1 MRAVATDAAGRPAV
15 AGLSPWLVGAALVG
29 LALVAR
35 AVAVSQVSFV
45 PTVDSAYYVG
55 VAGRLASGQ
64 GLTADVLWTYASPP
78 LTLPQPAFTLWMP
91 LASLLAAIPMVL
103 GGTTSLLAAQVAM
116 IVVGAALAPLT
127 WYVADQAA
135 AANGLTGRRRTTVA
149 LGSGLVAALFGPFL
163 VAVTGPDSSVP
174 FAVLAVAACC
184 VMPRA
189 LDAASGRR
197 WGVALGALL
206 GLAYLARQEAIWV
219 GLTYLLLLLPELR
232 RRASGERAAWLARTL
247 GPVVV
252 AGAIV
257 VAPWLL
263 RQALVFGS
271 PFPGQAIQNL
281 WFTRNQ
287 DVFAFVQPP
296 TMAAFLAQGPLV
308 IGEHILAGMWHQLVD
323 VLLLPTLPVGVFG
336 LLGLLWAWRTPALRS
351 ATALRALTLAAA
363 LMFVATGL
371 LFPVATLAGTFLHAS
386 GPALVALLVVAALA
400 TDRAVAAIG
409 AWRGWDKQNA
419 WLAPLVT
426 LALALPLTGLEVWL
440 TGSFATNQAAR
451 ESAAAVAMV
460 GQLPAQAGAP
470 AAVIS
475 DEPIGLGLIAGRPTL
490 ILPDEPPA
498 DVLELAR
505 QFGARAVLMFGEVA
519 RSAPGFDGAACF
531 RPGTLPAAAGAHTRL
546 YLIDQTAAC
555 VP

>member
-1 MRAVATDAAGRPAV
+1 MRAVAPDATTRPAV

-29 LALVAR
+29 LAVLAR
-35 AVAVSQVSFV
+35 AIAVSQVTAV
-45 PTVDSAYYVG
+45 PTVDSAYYVS
-55 VAGRLASGQ
+55 VAGRMASGQ

-78 LTLPQPAFTLWMP
+78 LALPQPAFALWMP

-103 GGTTSLLAAQVAM
+103 GGTTSLFAAQLAM

-135 AANGLTGRRRTTVA
+135 AANGLTGRRRVTVA

-184 VMPRA
+184 AMPRA

-206 GLAYLARQEAIWV
+206 GLAYLARQETIWL

-232 RRASGERAAWLARTL
+232 RRVPGERAAWLARTL

-263 RQALVFGS
+263 RQALVLGS
-271 PFPGQAIQNL
+271 PFPGQAIENL

-287 DVFAFVQPP
+287 DVFAFIQPP
-296 TMAAFLAQGPLV
+296 TMAAFLAQGPVV
-308 IGEHILAGMWHQLVD
+308 IAGHIVAGMWHQLAD

-336 LLGLLWAWRTPALRS
+336 LIGLVWALRTPALRS
-351 ATALRALTLAAA
+351 PTPLRAMTLAAIVTF
-363 LMFVATGL
+363 LATGL
-371 LFPVATLAGTFLHAS
+371 LFPVATLAGTYLHAS

-400 TDRAVAAIG
+400 TDRVVAAVG

-426 LALALPLTGLEVWL
+426 LALALPVAGLEVWL
-440 TGSFATNQAAR
+440 TGSFAADQAAR
-451 ESAAAVAMV
+451 ESAAAAALA
-460 GQLPAQAGAP
+460 GQLPAQAGGP
-470 AAVIS
+470 VIIS
-475 DEPIGLGLIAGRPTL
+475 DEPIGFGLATGRPML
-490 ILPDEPPA
+490 ILPDEAPA
-498 DVLELAR
+498 DVLQLAR

-531 RPGTLPAAAGAHTRL
+531 RPGILPAAAGPHARL
-546 YLIDQTAAC
+546 YLIDRTAGC

>member
-1 MRAVATDAAGRPAV
+1 MAIDATARPTI
-15 AGLSPWLVGAALVG
+15 AGLSPWLLGAALVG
-29 LALVAR
+29 LAVVAR
-35 AVAVSQVSFV
+35 AIAVSQVTAV

-78 LTLPQPAFTLWMP
+78 LALPQPAFALWMP

-103 GGTTSLLAAQVAM
+103 GGTTSLFAAQLAM

-135 AANGLTGRRRTTVA
+135 ASNGLTGRRRATVA

-184 VMPRA
+184 AMPRA

-197 WGVALGALL
+197 WGVVLGVLMGL
-206 GLAYLARQEAIWV
+206 GYLARQEAIWL

-232 RRASGERAAWLARTL
+232 RRVPGERAAWLARTL

-257 VAPWLL
+257 VAPWLV
-263 RQALVFGS
+263 RQALVLGS
-271 PFPGQAIQNL
+271 PFPGQAIENL

-287 DVFAFVQPP
+287 DVFAFAQPP
-296 TMAAFLAQGPLV
+296 TMAAFLAQGPAV
-308 IGEHILAGMWHQLVD
+308 IAGHIVAGLWHQLVD

-336 LLGLLWAWRTPALRS
+336 LLGLVWAWQTPALRS
-351 ATALRALTLAAA
+351 PTALRALTIAAI
-363 LMFVATGL
+363 LTFLATGL
-371 LFPVATLAGTFLHAS
+371 LFPVATLAGTYLHAS
-386 GPALVALLVVAALA
+386 GPGLVALVVVAALA
-400 TDRAVAAIG
+400 TNRVVAAIG

-419 WLAPLVT
+419 WLAPLLT
-426 LALALPLTGLEVWL
+426 LALALPLAGLEVWL
-440 TGSFATNQAAR
+440 TSSFATNQAAR
-451 ESAAAVAMV
+451 ESAAAVAV
-460 GQLPAQAGAP
+460 ASQVPAQAGGP
-470 AAVIS
+470 VIIS
-475 DEPIGLGLIAGRPTL
+475 DEPIGFGLATGRPMV
-490 ILPDEPPA
+490 ILPDEAPA
-498 DVLELAR
+498 DVLQLAR
-505 QFGARAVLMFGEVA
+505 QFDARAVLMFGEVA

-531 RPGTLPAAAGAHTRL
+531 SPGSLPAAAGSHARL
-546 YLIDQTAAC
+546 YLIDRTAGC

>member
-1 MRAVATDAAGRPAV
+1 MRAVATDVAGRTTAT
-15 AGLSPWLVGAALVG
+15 LSPWLVGAALVG

-35 AVAVSQVSFV
+35 AVAVSQVTFV

-91 LASLLAAIPMVL
+91 LASLLAAIPMVV

-116 IVVGAALAPLT
+116 IVVGSALAPLT

-135 AANGLTGRRRTTVA
+135 AANGLIGRRRATVA
-149 LGSGLVAALFGPFL
+149 LGSGIVAALFGPFL

-184 VMPRA
+184 AMPRA
-189 LDAASGRR
+189 LDTASGRR
-197 WGVALGALL
+197 WGVVLGALL

-232 RRASGERAAWLARTL
+232 RRVPGERAAWLARSL
-247 GPVVV
+247 GPVVA

-257 VAPWLL
+257 VAPWLI

-287 DVFAFVQPP
+287 DVFAFAQPP
-296 TMAAFLAQGPLV
+296 TMAAFLAQGPAV
-308 IGEHILAGMWHQLVD
+308 IIEHIGAGMWHQLVD

-336 LLGLLWAWRTPALRS
+336 LLGLGWAWRSPALRG
-351 ATALRALTLAAA
+351 ATALRAVTLAGV
-363 LMFVATGL
+363 LMFLATGL

-386 GPALVALLVVAALA
+386 GPALVALVVIAALA
-400 TDRAVAAIG
+400 TDRVVAAIG
-409 AWRGWDKQNA
+409 TWRGWDKQNA

-426 LALALPLTGLEVWL
+426 LALALPVMGLEVWL
-440 TGSFATNQAAR
+440 TGSFASNQATR
-451 ESAAAVAMV
+451 EGAAATALESQVP
-460 GQLPAQAGAP
+460 GQAGGGP
-470 AAVIS
+470 AVVIS
-475 DEPIGLGLIAGRPTL
+475 DEPIGFGLATGRPTL

-498 DVLELAR
+498 DVLQLAR
-505 QFGARAVLMFGEVA
+505 QFGARAVLLFGEVT
-519 RSAPGFDGAACF
+519 RSAPGFEGAACF
-531 RPGTLPAAAGAHTRL
+531 RPGSLPAAAGAHARL
-546 YLIDQTAAC
+546 YLIDRTAAC